1 MEELAKKIL
10 VLGIDG
16 MDPKFTKHCMAKG
29 GMKNL
34 QEIIRRGSA
43 REDLVMMGAQPTVT
57 PPMWTTLATGAY
69 PCTHGITAYNRQ
81 SPDNLGGQVYNMNS
95 KLCKAEQVWNCFAEA
110 GKKTLV
116 WHWPGSSWPPS
127 SDSPNLHVVDGTQ
140 PGTLNGGVASVEG
153 EFLML
158 ASDKTEE
165 ITFKPKAATNIDVP
179 CVITDLKIAD
189 EGYDIAKANSGDVL
203 TKEITNIVMSMNDSQ
218 WYVSSLPLDIA
229 YSTLKPATGWAN
241 APEDAKEF
249 TLLLSGG
256 LTRRV
261 GLLLKNEQGVY
272 DHVELY
278 KSKKDTEPYARLEND
293 VYTTGIR
300 DIGIKGDETFEQTER
315 AMRIL
320 EIAPDGSKLQ
330 MYISASLDIT
340 NDSVWSPKRLYK
352 EVADVCGYPRATG
365 IVGTGDAKILEKCLW
380 ASWDSVRQW
389 QTAALNHLIETED
402 YDAIFSHYHNVD
414 GQAHQI
420 MKFLRER
427 PESKMTEETAMHLL
441 ENVYEQT
448 DAYFGGFV
456 HLLDKG
462 WTILITSDHGQCC
475 PEYKPCQIGES
486 GGVSVR
492 VMQELG
498 FTELKKDENG
508 NELRE
513 IDWEHTKAVAIR
525 TNHIYINLKG
535 RDKYGIVD
543 PKDKYELEEE
553 IMTALYGYRH
563 PVTGKRVVSVA
574 LRNKDAMLLGLGGP
588 ESGDICYWIAEGYN
602 YDHCDALSTVE
613 GVGET
618 SMNSIFVA
626 AGPGVKAGYTTDRII
641 RQVDF
646 APTCAVLGGV
656 RMPAQC
662 EGAPV
667 YQIFTK

>member
-1 MEELAKKIL
+1 MEALAQKIL

-16 MDPKFTKHCMAKG
+16 MDPKFTKHCMRKG

-34 QEIIRRGSA
+34 KELIRRGSA
-43 REDLVMMGAQPTVT
+43 REDLVMMGGQPTVT

-95 KLCKAEQVWNCFAEA
+95 KLCKAEQVWNCFAES

-153 EFLML
+153 EFLL
-158 ASDKTEE
+158 VASDKTEE
-165 ITFKPKAATNIDVP
+165 VTFKPKAATNIDVP

-218 WYVSSLPLDIA
+218 WYVSSLPMDVA

-241 APEDAKEF
+241 APEGAKEF
-249 TLLLSGG
+249 VILLAGG
-256 LTRRV
+256 LTRRL
-261 GLLLKNEQGVY
+261 GLALKNEQGIY
-272 DHVELY
+272 DHVALY
-278 KSKKDTEPYARLEND
+278 KSKKDTEPYAVLLND
-293 VYTTGIR
+293 VYTTGIK

-320 EIAPDGSKLQ
+320 EIAEDGSKVQ
-330 MYISASLDIT
+330 MYISPSLDIT
-340 NDSVWSPKRLYK
+340 NDSVWSPKHLYK
-352 EVADVCGYPRATG
+352 DVADACGFPKATG
-365 IVGTGDAKILEKCLW
+365 VVGTGDALILDKCLW
-380 ASWDSVRQW
+380 ASWDSVRAW
-389 QTAALNHLIETED
+389 QTAAINHLIETEN

-420 MKFLRER
+420 MKFLKER
-427 PESKMTEETAMHLL
+427 PESKMSAEKAMSLL
-441 ENVYEQT
+441 ENTYEQT
-448 DAYFGGFV
+448 DAYIGGFM

-462 WTILITSDHGQCC
+462 WTILVTSDHGQCC
-475 PEYKPCQIGES
+475 PEHMPCQIGES

-498 FTELKKDENG
+498 FTELKKDAEG

-543 PKDKYELEEE
+543 PKDQFEVEEE

-563 PVTGKRVVSVA
+563 PETGKRVVSMA

-626 AGPGVKAGYTTDRII
+626 AGPGIKEGYTTDRII

-646 APTCAVLGGV
+646 APTCAALGGV
-656 RMPAQC
+656 PMPAQC

-667 YQIFTK
+667 YQILQK

>member
-1 MEELAKKIL
+1 MEALTKKVL

-16 MDPKFTKHCMAKG
+16 MDPKFTKHCMDKG

-34 QEIIRRGSA
+34 KVLIERGSA
-43 REDLVMMGAQPTVT
+43 RADLEMMGAQPTVT

-69 PCTHGITAYNRQ
+69 PYTHGITAYNRQ
-81 SPDNLGGQVYNMNS
+81 SPDNLGGQVYNMDS
-95 KLCKAEQVWNCFAEA
+95 KKCQAEQVWNCFAEA

-140 PGTLNGGVASVEG
+140 PGALSGGVASVEG
-153 EFLML
+153 EFLMV

-179 CVITDLKIAD
+179 CVITDLKLAD

-218 WYVSSLPLDIA
+218 WYVSSLPLDVA
-229 YSTLKPATGWAN
+229 YSTLKPASGWAE
-241 APEDAKEF
+241 APEGAKEF

-261 GLLLKNEQGVY
+261 GLILRNEKGVY
-272 DHVELY
+272 DKVALY
-278 KSKKDTEPYARLEND
+278 KSKKETEPYVVLEKD
-293 VYTTGIR
+293 VYTM
-300 DIGIKGDETFEQTER
+300 GIKDTGLKEDKTYNVTR
-315 AMRIL
+315 SMRVL
-320 EIAPDGSKLQ
+320 ELAEDGSKLQ
-330 MYISASLDIT
+330 MYISPALDMD
-340 NDSVWSPKRLYK
+340 NDTVWSPKRLYK
-352 EVADVCGYPRATG
+352 EVTENCGFPPASG
-365 IVGTGDAKILEKCLW
+365 VVGTGDEKILTKCLW
-380 ASWDSVRQW
+380 ASWDSVRIW

-427 PESKMTEETAMHLL
+427 PESKISEETAMKCL

-448 DAYFGGFV
+448 DNYLGAFL

-462 WTILITSDHGQCC
+462 WTILVTSDHGQCC
-475 PEYKPCQIGES
+475 PEYTPCQIGES

-513 IDWEHTKAVAIR
+513 IDWEKTKAVAIR

-535 RDKYGIVD
+535 RDKHGIVD
-543 PKDKYELEEE
+543 PKDKFEVEEE

-563 PVTGKRVVSVA
+563 PETGKRVVSVA

-588 ESGDICYWIAEGYN
+588 ESGDICYWIAGGYN

-613 GVGET
+613 GVGDT

-626 AGPGVKAGYTTDRII
+626 AGPGIKAGYTTDRVI

-646 APTCAVLGGV
+646 APTVAVLGGV

-667 YQIFTK
+667 YQIFDK